1 MEANIRNRNKKV
13 KETAKKRRDALI
25 DILNEEQLETFE
37 EFIIPL
43 RKRDLI
49 ASVSTI
55 RRDLKAINASKQEGS
70 YYKLDESAK
79 KNQYIEKLND
89 ISNEFLIATDVKIF
103 FIKTEEGYA
112 QQVAYYLENIYSDKI
127 LKTVVDLDTI
137 LLFVDNEEVDEGFNK
152 FVYGEEEQW
161 MLLIIHN
168 RYKYSS
174 IFASLLLC
182 YFYNKL
188 KRVVHHLSHHVP
200 QQ

>member
-152 FVYGEEEQW
+152 FVYGEEEQ
-161 MLLIIHN
+161 
-168 RYKYSS
+168 
-174 IFASLLLC
+174 
-182 YFYNKL
+182 
-188 KRVVHHLSHHVP
+188 
-200 QQ
+200 